1 MKTIAIAF
9 CLILVALSC
18 IVSVKPVT
26 AETTTVSV
34 DPTNLNLATAHVG
47 QTIQVN
53 INVTNVQNLWGWSLQ
68 NVKFNPKVL
77 NITNVQE
84 GSFLKNKATTFFL
97 WTSESHLAFSEGY
110 IPNIEDAFAE
120 NTTIDGSGVLA
131 TLTFRVISSGS
142 SPVTFN
148 VTRLF
153 NNHEYTPNETETG
166 VNQQIP
172 CTTVNG
178 NVDISQILSGPP
190 PSSAPAT
197 TPPDVDSNANGG
209 TNIIIYGIVAAVII
223 CALVTAVVA
232 QKRKRHKRYKV
243 HLSKTRL
250 STRMLQFS

>member
-1 MKTIAIAF
+1 MKSVAIAL

-18 IVSVKPVT
+18 IVSVKPVK

-34 DPTNLNLATAHVG
+34 DPTNLNLATAYVG

-84 GSFLKNKATTFFL
+84 GTFLKNKADTFFL
-97 WTSESHLAFSEGY
+97 WTSESQLAFSEGY

-131 TLTFRVISSGS
+131 TLTFQVISGGN
-142 SPVTFN
+142 SPITLN
-148 VTRLF
+148 TTQLF
-153 NNHEYTPNETETG
+153 NNHEYTPDETETG

-178 NVDISQILSGPP
+178 NVDIGQILSGTQP
-190 PSSAPAT
+190 PSTASATNPAG
-197 TPPDVDSNANGG
+197 VDSNADSN
-209 TNIIIYGIVAAVII
+209 TKIILYGIVAAVIV
-223 CALVTAVVA
+223 CVSATAIISKSRSA
-232 QKRKRHKRYKV
+232 KRRRKRIKR
-243 HLSKTRL
+243 
-250 STRMLQFS
+250 